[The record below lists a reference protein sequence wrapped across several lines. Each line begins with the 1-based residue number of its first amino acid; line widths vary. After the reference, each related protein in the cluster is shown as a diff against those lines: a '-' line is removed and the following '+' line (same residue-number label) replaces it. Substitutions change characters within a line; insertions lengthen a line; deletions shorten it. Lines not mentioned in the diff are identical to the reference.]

1 MQLVWPQSFLWSKVH
16 YNFIRTSYE
25 VNKEYQKY
33 VSKGRLLVT
42 EAEENSERGGLAT
55 YLTCLTGLVITA

>member
-1 MQLVWPQSFLWSKVH
+1 MQLAWPQSFLWSKVH

-25 VNKEYQKY
+25 INKEYQKY

-42 EAEENSERGGLAT
+42 EAEEKSERGGLAT
-55 YLTCLTGLVITA
+55 YLTYLTGLVITA